1 MSSIRNRTNPDC
13 HGWQDTRMHCLR
25 VRRVVGRKH
34 QLLRREHRT
43 ESATASSDRTTMYYH
58 PKLNNNISWTTVT
71 SSSTDSTYSAA
82 QAAGPGPISSHR
94 RHNFASERRLFPSL
108 SSEPYSLCERSM
120 SLSGVGAA
128 PHAAANCT
136 RSYQPSDDAP
146 LLLPLPPVVQ
156 RIDMAGSPFSPYSPY
171 DPYATTEDSPRT
183 IRSGNSFSGA
193 RTHSSGGGG
202 SGGGGGT
209 TTAPEDMSPGGGDAT
224 DGDTPSEYTFRRRN
238 AIVEGSDDAPKAD
251 DFPNSSPK

>member
-1 MSSIRNRTNPDC
+1 MSSLRNRTHSDC
-13 HGWQDTRMHCLR
+13 QGWQDTRMHCLR

-34 QLLRREHRT
+34 QMLRREHRT
-43 ESATASSDRTTMYYH
+43 ELATASPPDRTMYYH
-58 PKLNNNISWTTVT
+58 PKLNNDNSSWTT
-71 SSSTDSTYSAA
+71 SSSESTHRATHI
-82 QAAGPGPISSHR
+82 AGPGPISSHR
-94 RHNFASERRLFPSL
+94 RHNLSSERRQFPSQ
-108 SSEPYSLCERSM
+108 SSEPYSLYERSM
-120 SLSGVGAA
+120 SLSGVSAA
-128 PHAAANCT
+128 PHAAAHCT

-156 RIDMAGSPFSPYSPY
+156 RIDMAGSPFSPYSPF
-171 DPYATTEDSPRT
+171 DPYATTEDSPHHRT
-183 IRSGNSFSGA
+183 IRSGNPFSGA